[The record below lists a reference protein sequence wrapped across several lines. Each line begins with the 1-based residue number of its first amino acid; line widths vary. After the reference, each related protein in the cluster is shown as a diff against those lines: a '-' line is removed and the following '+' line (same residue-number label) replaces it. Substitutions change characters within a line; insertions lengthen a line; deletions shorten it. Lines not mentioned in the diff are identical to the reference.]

1 MVLSKP
7 GETLP
12 KIDTGKT
19 HPSILRLIENIER
32 VIYGKRDVILQ
43 LLVSLLSKGHTL
55 IEDIPGVGKTTLA
68 RALAQSIRCEFRR
81 IQFTSDLLPS
91 DVLGVSVYNSH
102 SGEFT
107 FRKGPIFTNILLADE
122 INRTTPKTQSSLL
135 EAMNRG
141 KITMD
146 GRTHD
151 LEKPFMVLATQNPV
165 EVHGTYPLPDSQMD
179 RFLLRIRMGYPSED
193 EEKRILRDALSTDS
207 VESLLP
213 VVEGSDV
220 LEMQNRVSEVFME
233 ESVLDYLSTII
244 RKTRGHPQII
254 QGASPRAAL
263 GLSRSAK
270 ALAFVE
276 NRKFCVPDDVKR
288 LALPVLAHRL
298 VLHSR
303 SNLPGDGKSFQEEI
317 IQEILAETPVPA

>member
-1 MVLSKP
+1 MASSKP
-7 GETLP
+7 GETLLE
-12 KIDTGKT
+12 INTGKT
-19 HPSILRLIENIER
+19 HPSILRLVENIER

-43 LLVSLLSKGHTL
+43 VLVAVLSRGHVL

-81 IQFTSDLLPS
+81 VQFTSDLLPS

-146 GRTHD
+146 GKTYD
-151 LEKPFMVLATQNPV
+151 LEKPFMVVATQNPV
-165 EVHGTYPLPDSQMD
+165 EMHGTYPLPDSQMD

-193 EEKRILRDALSTDS
+193 EEKRILRDSLSTDS
-207 VESLLP
+207 VESLEP
-213 VVEGSDV
+213 VVDGSDI
-220 LEMQNRVSEVFME
+220 LEMANRVSQVFME
-233 ESVLDYLSTII
+233 ESVLEYLSAII
-244 RKTRGHPQII
+244 RKTRAHSQIV

-263 GLSRSAK
+263 GLSHSAK
-270 ALAFVE
+270 ALAFIE
-276 NRKFCVPDDVKR
+276 NRSFCTPDDVKR
-288 LALPVLAHRL
+288 LAVPTLAHRL
-298 VLHSR
+298 VLRSR

-317 IQEILAETPVPA
+317 VQEILAETSVPA